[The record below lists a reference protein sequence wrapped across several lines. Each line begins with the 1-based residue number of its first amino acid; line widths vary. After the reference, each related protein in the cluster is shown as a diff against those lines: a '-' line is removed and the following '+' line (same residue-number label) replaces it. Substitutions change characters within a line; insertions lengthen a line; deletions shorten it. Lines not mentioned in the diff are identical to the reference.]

1 MYFHAA
7 CVGGV
12 WGRRFY
18 LLCLVVPNFLHFVP
32 FGVSWDVIGVC
43 FGDIM
48 ERVFLNIQ
56 IYMNRYKKR
65 PHEMR
70 SFFIL

>member
-1 MYFHAA
+1 MGKAA
-7 CVGGV
+7 LSPVSCGSQFSAFRTIRGELGRDRRLF
-12 WGRRFY
+12 WGHHGT
-18 LLCLVVPNFLHFVP
+18 C
-32 FGVSWDVIGVC
+32 
-43 FGDIM
+43 
-48 ERVFLNIQ
+48 FLNIQ